1 MTRRTRPR
9 YRRPPRPGDAVDA
22 LAAARDDRAMS
33 IFVNFPVADV
43 ARSADFYSTLGWSAV
58 AEFTNEN
65 AACFRIDGDTHIM
78 AISRSFYESLGGT
91 EELVGGPGTPSPVT
105 VAFSV
110 PTRDAVD
117 ALAVAAESAGG
128 RLGDTDEYGF
138 MYQRQFDDPDGY
150 HFSPFWADPDAG

>member
-33 IFVNFPVADV
+33 IFVNFP
-43 ARSADFYSTLGWSAV
+43 
-58 AEFTNEN
+58 
-65 AACFRIDGDTHIM
+65 
-78 AISRSFYESLGGT
+78 
-91 EELVGGPGTPSPVT
+91 
-105 VAFSV
+105 
-110 PTRDAVD
+110 D